1 MHEGGCTVGAALVTP
16 RNSVRTIVKARE
28 LGVLKKSQNRQT
40 RSHRVFYG
48 FVGCAVLCVLV
59 LVGMYG
65 CASRTVQP
73 TPTAAVVDRES
84 ATVDIFKVARDVLR
98 FKKDDAT
105 LGKRSKKKPQFIE
118 SHAIELLQGHP
129 ELLKKPLPQL
139 VAELDRR
146 EVRPDPTKHVR
157 LVPPMGQPGYDDLRV
172 YFSHPLIETGA
183 TRPADNLVSAWRDF
197 LLQAKREIVLNV
209 FDFDLLEIADVLV
222 AKARAG
228 VSVRVGIDRNVIA
241 ARAEVKRVYDRLV
254 SGGVQVVQV
263 DSMRLNHQKV
273 AAIDWSQTT
282 NARALFSSGNLTQS
296 CLGPEG
302 DLKDV
307 PAVHRPK
314 ESIPNAN
321 HVITM
326 KSWLASNL
334 INHELSKTFDQSL
347 GLRGANYPMT
357 GAYQITGPGVPPE
370 TFEAYPEPSF
380 IITFTPGGGYR
391 DVGKNILARVIEKSS
406 GPIRMIQFAYS
417 APAVSAALLAKA
429 TDAYRTSGIFDFY
442 SVGDTPFAM
451 QGWSQFLK
459 MSGYKRVKKNRATHF
474 VVDENSPWVQA
485 LKPEQIQD
493 LRSRVHIA
501 PFPYGDKQVKVGG
514 ESRKVN
520 SKVHHKIL
528 AAGDYV
534 VMGTSFNFSKGAE
547 ANNEQILV
555 FRSHDLALKVDGAI
569 KYLLSSDP
577 PSVAAEAERRNR
589 AGDSV
594 DDLDDAADEAN
605 P

>member
-1 MHEGGCTVGAALVTP
+1 MSE
-16 RNSVRTIVKARE
+16 
-28 LGVLKKSQNRQT
+28 KSQSRQT
-40 RSHRVFYG
+40 RSQRVLYG
-48 FVGCAVLCVLV
+48 FVVCAVLCMLV
-59 LVGMYG
+59 LLGMYG
-65 CASRTVQP
+65 CASRSIQP
-73 TPTAAVVDRES
+73 TPQS
-84 ATVDIFKVARDVLR
+84 ATVERESSTTDIFKVARDVLR

-105 LGKRSKKKPQFIE
+105 LSQRSKKKPQFIE

-129 ELLKKPLPQL
+129 ELLKKPLRQL
-139 VAELDRR
+139 VAELDRQ
-146 EVRPDPTKHVR
+146 EVQPDPTKHVR
-157 LVPPMGQPGYDDLRV
+157 LVPPAGQSGYEDLRV
-172 YFSHPLIETGA
+172 YFSHPLLEAGA
-183 TRPADNLVSAWRDF
+183 IRPADNLVSVWREF
-197 LLQAKREIVLNV
+197 LQQAKREIVLNV
-209 FDFDLLEIADVLV
+209 FDFDLIEIADVLV
-222 AKARAG
+222 AKAQAG

-241 ARAEVKRVYDRLV
+241 ERSEVKRVYDRLL

-263 DSMRLNHQKV
+263 DSMRLNHQKMV
-273 AAIDWSQTT
+273 AIDWSQPTM
-282 NARALFSSGNLTQS
+282 ARALFSSGNLTQS

-302 DLKDV
+302 DLKDI
-307 PAVHRPK
+307 PELRRPK

-321 HVITM
+321 HVMTM
-326 KSWLASNL
+326 KSWLAANL

-347 GLRGANYPMT
+347 GLRGASYPMT

-429 TDAYRTSGIFDFY
+429 TEAYRTNGVFDFY

-459 MSGYKRVKKNRATHF
+459 MSGYRRVKRNGSAYF
-474 VVDENSPWVQA
+474 EVDKKSPWVQA
-485 LKPEQIQD
+485 LRPEHIQD

-514 ESRKVN
+514 ESKKVN
-520 SKVHHKIL
+520 AKVHHKIL
-528 AAGDYV
+528 SAGDYV

-555 FRSHDLALKVDGAI
+555 FRSHELALKVDGAI
-569 KYLLSSDP
+569 KYLLSTNPS
-577 PSVAAEAERRNR
+577 SVAVEAERRNR
-589 AGDSV
+589 AGDGV
-594 DDLDDAADEAN
+594 DDLDDAVGEAN

>member
-1 MHEGGCTVGAALVTP
+1 MAE
-16 RNSVRTIVKARE
+16 
-28 LGVLKKSQNRQT
+28 KSQSQQT
-40 RSHRVFYG
+40 RFQRVFYG
-48 FVGCAVLCVLV
+48 LIVGAVLCVLV
-59 LVGMYG
+59 VVGMYG
-65 CASRTVQP
+65 CASRSVQP
-73 TPTAAVVDRES
+73 TRVAVRVEHESSTA
-84 ATVDIFKVARDVLR
+84 DIFKVARDVLR

-105 LGKRSKKKPQFIE
+105 LSKRSKKKPQFIE
-118 SHAIELLQGHP
+118 SQAIELLQDHP
-129 ELLKKPLPQL
+129 ELLKKPLDQL
-139 VAELDRR
+139 VAEIDRR
-146 EVRPDPTKHVR
+146 EVQPDPTKHVR
-157 LVPPMGQPGYDDLRV
+157 LLPPIGQSGYEDIKV
-172 YFSHPLIETGA
+172 YFSHPLIEAGVL
-183 TRPADNLVSAWRDF
+183 RPADNLVSVWRDF
-197 LLQAKREIVLNV
+197 LLQAKLEIVLNV

-222 AKARAG
+222 AKAQAG

-241 ARAEVKRVYDRLV
+241 ERFEVKRVYDRLV
-254 SGGVQVVQV
+254 SGGVKVVQV
-263 DSMRLNHQKV
+263 DSMRLNHQKMV
-273 AAIDWSQTT
+273 AIDWTQPTI
-282 NARALFSSGNLTQS
+282 ARALFSSGNLTQS

-302 DLKDV
+302 DLKDI
-307 PAVHRPK
+307 PEALRPK

-347 GLRGANYPMT
+347 GLRGASYPMT

-417 APAVSAALLAKA
+417 APAVSRALLAKA
-429 TDAYRTSGIFDFY
+429 TDAYRTSGNFDFY

-451 QGWSQFLK
+451 QSWSQFLK
-459 MSGYKRVKKNRATHF
+459 MSGYRRIKKNRVTQF
-474 VVDENSPWVQA
+474 VVDEKSPWVQA
-485 LKPEQIQD
+485 LRSEQIQD

-501 PFPYGDKQVKVGG
+501 PFPYGDRQVKVGG
-514 ESRKVN
+514 ESKKVN

-547 ANNEQILV
+547 VNNEQILV
-555 FRSHDLALKVDGAI
+555 FRSHELALKVDGAI
-569 KYLLSSDP
+569 KYLLSSNP
-577 PSVAAEAERRNR
+577 SSVAAEAERRNQI
-589 AGDSV
+589 D
-594 DDLDDAADEAN
+594 DEASEFEEDAGEAK

>member
-1 MHEGGCTVGAALVTP
+1 M
-16 RNSVRTIVKARE
+16 
-28 LGVLKKSQNRQT
+28 LKKSQNRQT

-73 TPTAAVVDRES
+73 TPTAVVDVS
-84 ATVDIFKVARDVLR
+84 PSPTADIFKVARDVLR
-98 FKKDDAT
+98 LKKDDAT
-105 LGKRSKKKPQFIE
+105 LGRRSKKKPQFIE
-118 SHAIELLQGHP
+118 SHVIELLQGHP

-197 LLQAKREIVLNV
+197 LLQAKHEIVLNV

-222 AKARAG
+222 DKAKAG
-228 VSVRVGIDRNVIA
+228 ISVRVGIDKNMISERT
-241 ARAEVKRVYDRLV
+241 EVKRVFDRLV
-254 SGGVQVVQV
+254 SGGVLVVQV

-326 KSWLASNL
+326 KSWLAANL

-347 GLRGANYPMT
+347 GLRGASYPMT

-380 IITFTPGGGYR
+380 VITFTPGGGYR

-417 APAVSAALLAKA
+417 APAVAEALLAKA
-429 TDAYRTSGIFDFY
+429 TNAYRTRGIFDFY
-442 SVGDTPFAM
+442 SVGDTPFAL

-459 MSGYKRVKKNRATHF
+459 MSGYRRLKKNGATQF
-474 VVDENSPWVQA
+474 VIDEKSPWVTA
-485 LKPEQIQD
+485 LRSEQIQD
-493 LRSRVHIA
+493 LRSRVRIA

-528 AAGDYV
+528 AAGEYV

-555 FRSHDLALKVDGAI
+555 FHSRELASKVDGAI
-569 KYLLSSDP
+569 KHLLSADP
-577 PSVAAEAERRNR
+577 PSVAAEAERRNQFHD
-589 AGDSV
+589 AASDLK
-594 DDLDDAADEAN
+594 DDLDDAG